1 MIEIL
6 DVLTPIKTT
15 LLRIVQINTEISV
28 QTRVSYTVDLIS
40 EIIPEMEEVS
50 EINLEE
56 V

>member
-6 DVLTPIKTT
+6 ELTTPIKTI
-15 LLRIVQINTEISV
+15 LLRIVQINTEIELNCK
-28 QTRVSYTVDLIS
+28 VSYTIALTS
-40 EIIPEMEEVS
+40 EILPEMEEVS

>member
-6 DVLTPIKTT
+6 ELLTPIKTT
-15 LLRIVQINTEISV
+15 LARIVRINTEVNLTCKI
-28 QTRVSYTVDLIS
+28 SYTVDLIS